1 MRSRGEATRGRAK
14 PFKERF
20 SLLYTWVY
28 TKCILGYT
36 RVYTRCILMLYTR
49 VRTTPGELG
58 DKKATTRSRA
68 TGRTAIAGV
77 CCMLY
82 GAHCIWCKLYGELS
96 LVVYATGRAQASP
109 QQPPKVT
116 AVVVIR
122 EQLGGTGAA
131 WAYSGVRERERAQR
145 AFERTGCRY
154 PRMKT
159 HFNVQLHLRG
169 LEILFL
175 EIIPEY

>member
-1 MRSRGEATRGRAK
+1 M
-14 PFKERF
+14 
-20 SLLYTWVY
+20 YTWVY
-28 TKCILGYT
+28 PGVYPGVYS
-36 RVYTRCILMLYTR
+36 VYTHVVYS
-49 VRTTPGELG
+49 GEN
-58 DKKATTRSRA
+58 DARRA
-68 TGRTAIAGV
+68 GGQKSYDESSSNGEN
-77 CCMLY
+77 CHCWCMLHAVWCIWY

-159 HFNVQLHLRG
+159 HFKVQLHLRG
-169 LEILFL
+169 LEVLFL

>member
-1 MRSRGEATRGRAK
+1 M
-14 PFKERF
+14 
-20 SLLYTWVY
+20 YTWVY
-28 TKCILGYT
+28 PGVYPGVYS
-36 RVYTRCILMLYTR
+36 VYTHVVYS
-49 VRTTPGELG
+49 GEN
-58 DKKATTRSRA
+58 DARRA
-68 TGRTAIAGV
+68 GGQKSYDESSSNGEN
-77 CCMLY
+77 CHCWCMLHAVWCIWY

-131 WAYSGVRERERAQR
+131 WAYSGVRERERA
-145 AFERTGCRY
+145 FERTGCRY

-159 HFNVQLHLRG
+159 HFKVQLHLRG
-169 LEILFL
+169 LEYIGL
-175 EIIPEY
+175 